1 MSDLSDDGSNPFEG
15 DYYGAFGGDHDDD
28 RELSHF
34 DEDQN
39 GSGSESSQNDEDDD
53 DHEDDEEVEAERSVS
68 DHNQRGQ
75 DIDVSKFILCGK
87 HKSGHMVPDSCSSCA
102 AGLSLIKDKET
113 IKKLTNNNQS
123 GSDGILSRYQ
133 GRCDTAAPTLVLS
146 TDTIQLAL
154 DVFTKGVFKDT
165 RMWAEIVKNYL
176 SLPIEQH
183 DLLNNDIKFEDVLIK
198 YRKENRFQNL
208 FKYGSDLARSLKNLR
223 ISQ

>member
-15 DYYGAFGGDHDDD
+15 DYDGAFGGDHDDD
-28 RELSHF
+28 LELLQF

-39 GSGSESSQNDEDDD
+39 GSGSESSHNDEDDD
-53 DHEDDEEVEAERSVS
+53 DHEDEDEDEAERSVS
-68 DHNQRGQ
+68 DQTGQ

-102 AGLSLIKDKET
+102 AGLSLIKDNET

-123 GSDGILSRYQ
+123 GSGILSRYQ
-133 GRCDTAAPTLVLS
+133 GRCDSAAPTLILS
-146 TDTIQLAL
+146 LDTIQLAL